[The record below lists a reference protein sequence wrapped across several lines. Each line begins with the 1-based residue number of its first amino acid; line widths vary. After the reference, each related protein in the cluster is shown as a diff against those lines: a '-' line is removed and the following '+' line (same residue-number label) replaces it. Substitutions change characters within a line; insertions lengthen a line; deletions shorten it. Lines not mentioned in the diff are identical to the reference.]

1 MSNLKGDLAALFEF
15 RIFMSNYLKHARS
28 KHKNVYDNILKN
40 TEFRAA
46 YTLFEIRF
54 TKLYDEY
61 YKHEEEINKFQKPD
75 PMESLDQFDIS
86 GSNEAL
92 YKFMC
97 MADVEVANQL
107 FELKDGKYVFNY
119 DTATLNEIKK
129 QYNDFCKQLKSITKS
144 PLTLFM
150 SNRNAYEKFVKKEYE
165 AVKNELDVLR
175 IKELNESNYRNYL
188 KKFRS

>member
-1 MSNLKGDLAALFEF
+1 
-15 RIFMSNYLKHARS
+15 
-28 KHKNVYDNILKN
+28 
-40 TEFRAA
+40 
-46 YTLFEIRF
+46 
-54 TKLYDEY
+54 
-61 YKHEEEINKFQKPD
+61 
-75 PMESLDQFDIS
+75 
-86 GSNEAL
+86 
-92 YKFMC
+92 
-97 MADVEVANQL
+97 L

-188 KKFRS
+188 KKVKS